1 MGKMYERMQI
11 TRRWSLIGNKCDLA
25 RREVS
30 YEEGER
36 FAKENG
42 LTFLETSAKTSEH
55 VEEAFQRSAGIIY
68 KDIQSG
74 VYDLTS
80 QAHGIKIGM
89 PSPMLGIS
97 GPEEETQ
104 KMKTIRG
111 G

>member
-1 MGKMYERMQI
+1 M
-11 TRRWSLIGNKCDLA
+11 
-25 RREVS
+25 
-30 YEEGER
+30 GER

-55 VEEAFQRSAGIIY
+55 VEEAFQRSAGIID

-111 G
+111 GCCRSVAVYDVNSLSSDTIFSNVVGLPAADPM